1 MNKTVKIAFGF
12 AISIGLLIYVLSQI
26 DWAVLKVEIVNV
38 QWIPIFITAALW
50 IFHFYIRAIRW
61 NYLLPVEK
69 ETSVMLRFESIMIGV
84 FATFLLPLRAGEFI
98 RPMYLAKYT
107 DVGFTQ
113 GFVSVFIER
122 FFDLL
127 CVLALF
133 VSVSFLVPNLPQW
146 TTSGAVVFGTL
157 ASGIFVFILFC
168 LLLPNFIS
176 SLTAKVTSILPAK
189 ISQIINKIVNDV
201 IQGARAIGSLH
212 RFLMVIFLTLVIW
225 GLNVVVFHLFL
236 QTVSIPFDWMLSTT
250 LTVLIALAVA
260 APSAPG
266 FIGVYQVATVACF
279 SMFGY
284 SAEKATAYSLFSHAQ
299 QYIMFAV
306 IGVFILVK
314 RGLSL
319 KSLRQT
325 NHA

>member
-1 MNKTVKIAFGF
+1 VNKTIKIAIGF
-12 AISIGLLIYVLSQI
+12 AISIALLIYVLSQI
-26 DWAVLKVEIVNV
+26 DWAILKVEIANV
-38 QWIPIFITAALW
+38 QWAPIFITAALW
-50 IFHFYIRAIRW
+50 IFHFFIRSIRW
-61 NYLLPVEK
+61 HYLLPADK
-69 ETSVMLRFESIMIGV
+69 SASVGLRFESIMIGV

-98 RPMYLAKYT
+98 RPMYLAKYS

-127 CVLALF
+127 CVLGLF
-133 VSVSFLVPNLPQW
+133 VAVSFMVPNLPQW

-168 LLLPNFIS
+168 LLLPNFITLVTS
-176 SLTAKVTSILPAK
+176 KVTSVLPIK
-189 ISQIINKIVNDV
+189 VSNIINKIVNDV
-201 IQGARAIGSLH
+201 IQGARAIGSVH
-212 RFLMVIFLTLVIW
+212 RFLMVIFLTAVIW
-225 GLNVVVFHLFL
+225 GLNVIVFHLFL

-279 SMFGY
+279 SLFGY

-299 QYIMFAV
+299 QYIMFAI
-306 IGVFILVK
+306 IGVYILVK

-319 KSLRQT
+319 KALRQ
-325 NHA
+325 NSPS